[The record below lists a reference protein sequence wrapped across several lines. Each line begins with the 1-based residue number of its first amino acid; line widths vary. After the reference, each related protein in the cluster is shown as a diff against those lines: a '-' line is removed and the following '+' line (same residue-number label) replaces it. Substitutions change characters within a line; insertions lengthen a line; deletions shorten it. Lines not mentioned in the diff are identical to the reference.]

1 MRDGSNAFL
10 TVLSIAAFIA
20 GGAYAQADTGSVKT
34 KTSVATPVTTAAV
47 AEPRIAGAPDN
58 VKNIIESQLK
68 AFRSSDPAAAYKF
81 ASENAR
87 IKYGNAKGFF
97 TMMRSACSALPDHV
111 SYSFMDRREYNGKI
125 LQKIEF
131 LNTDGS
137 ASTGFYKLVKN
148 TDGAWAVDGCLMLQS
163 DAQPI

>member
-1 MRDGSNAFL
+1 MRDGSNLLLAC
-10 TVLSIAAFIA
+10 LSIAAFVA
-20 GGAYAQADTGSVKT
+20 GGAYAQAD
-34 KTSVATPVTTAAV
+34 
-47 AEPRIAGAPDN
+47 AGNHAKAKNPAPAIEARLENSPDP
-58 VKNIIESQLK
+58 VKNIIESQLS
-68 AFRSSDPAAAYKF
+68 AFRKSDPAAAYKF

-87 IKYGNAKGFF
+87 EKYSSAKSFF
-97 TMMRSACSALPDHV
+97 TMMRSACRALPGHV
-111 SYSFMDRREYNGKI
+111 SYSFMDRREVGNKI

-148 TDGAWAVDGCLMLQS
+148 ADGAWAVDGCLMLQA